1 MNIVK
6 AKWRES
12 GIHLQNGPASRIPR
26 VFKSRPGFT
35 LLEILVSL
43 VVMSVGILGV
53 TAMQAASVNGQV
65 LSRNLGT
72 AFNVVH
78 DALDRMQTNSED
90 ITDYIKNSYTQPFV
104 VTVDRL
110 DTNPSDNAERPA
122 SGTVAAS
129 DYDAIYNAML
139 DMGLSSGVLTV
150 TLYNDVPVTGVDKAE
165 ALLSWNYK
173 GDLKTC
179 EIHTI
184 ITKEGR

>member
-78 DALDRMQTNSED
+78 DALDRMQTNSE
-90 ITDYIKNSYTQPFV
+90 
-104 VTVDRL
+104 
-110 DTNPSDNAERPA
+110 
-122 SGTVAAS
+122 
-129 DYDAIYNAML
+129 
-139 DMGLSSGVLTV
+139 
-150 TLYNDVPVTGVDKAE
+150 
-165 ALLSWNYK
+165 
-173 GDLKTC
+173 
-179 EIHTI
+179 
-184 ITKEGR
+184 